1 MDKLKAVT
9 IVLLL
14 VNSSGVFASDIIFM
28 PMDNKPLVKT
38 NVNASGLSYGLSDEE
53 IAKRVEM
60 GLAETVPVSALK
72 KWQEKRKQK
81 NTEMVNMQDSTQNLS
96 TTQNTISYSGALD
109 TFIDANVDTKNKI
122 ELYVPRNYTIVDNQS
137 NLMPNNKTDGQNSQ
151 NNGAIEYST
160 TPLVETNTDIVNE
173 NQ

>member
-38 NVNASGLSYGLSDEE
+38 NVNASRLNYGLSDEE

-60 GLAETVPVSALK
+60 GLAERNKRLFRRKS
-72 KWQEKRKQK
+72 EK
-81 NTEMVNMQDSTQNLS
+81 L
-96 TTQNTISYSGALD
+96 LC
-109 TFIDANVDTKNKI
+109 
-122 ELYVPRNYTIVDNQS
+122 
-137 NLMPNNKTDGQNSQ
+137 
-151 NNGAIEYST
+151 
-160 TPLVETNTDIVNE
+160 
-173 NQ
+173 